1 MDRRGFLA
9 RSAFAAGRPHSP
21 SVASHLFAP
30 RTALDSIEKIGLQ
43 LYTVRSEMQTSVE
56 RTLFEIGRIGYKE
69 VEFAGYFN
77 RPPRAIRQ
85 LLERNDLKS
94 PSGHTSIEV
103 LRSGWYRT
111 LNDASEIGQ
120 KWLVVPSLPESD
132 RNSLDALKRTAELLN
147 RSGQD
152 AKTFKIRVAFH
163 NHDVEFREVEG
174 KRIIDVLLEET
185 DPELVDFEMDLY
197 WITKAGADPFD
208 YFTRFP
214 KRFPLV
220 HVKDSGGAP
229 EHEMTEVGRGT
240 INFGKL
246 FAEREKAG
254 MKHFFVEHDRPAEP
268 LSSVRTSYRY
278 LDSLEF

>member
-9 RSAFAAGRPHSP
+9 RSAFAAGLPLIP
-21 SVASHLFAP
+21 NVARDLFAP